1 MCLTAVRDR
10 DEAVQKHINDSLAL
24 LPAIDAQAAE
34 LSIEHLRII
43 DVGSGA
49 GFPGVIIAIARPL
62 WQVDSSLTI
71 FRIVLDPS
79 CYYFLLRL

>member
-1 MCLTAVRDR
+1 MCRTAVTDR

-24 LPAIDAQAAE
+24 LPAIDAQAAQ
-34 LSIEHLRII
+34 LSVEHLRVI

-62 WQVDSSLTI
+62 WQVLLSHI
-71 FRIVLDPS
+71 FQRCS
-79 CYYFLLRL
+79 

>member
-1 MCLTAVRDR
+1 MCRTAVTDR

-24 LPAIDAQAAE
+24 LPAIDAQAAQ
-34 LSIEHLRII
+34 LSVEHLRVI

-62 WQVDSSLTI
+62 WQVFLSHI
-71 FRIVLDPS
+71 FQHCSRSIIDLP
-79 CYYFLLRL
+79 C